1 MRYDAKVRSE
11 VEKAPT
17 IPVPQ
22 GFKVM
27 VALPDATTKT
37 EGGVEL
43 PDQYVKL
50 ESTATIYGCVVAMGP
65 DCYAD
70 KAKFPS
76 GAWCKIGDWVMF
88 RSYSGTRFRVDEQE
102 FRLLND
108 DMVEAVVRDPT
119 KIRRA
124 F

>member
-1 MRYDAKVRSE
+1 MRYQAKVRTD
-11 VEKAPT
+11 VENTAT

-27 VALPDATTKT
+27 VALPEIASKT

-43 PDQYVKL
+43 PDQYLKL
-50 ESTATIYGCVVAMGP
+50 EATATICGCVVAMGP

-70 KAKFPS
+70 KAKFPT
-76 GAWCKIGDWVMF
+76 GAWCKVGDWVLF
-88 RSYSGTRFRVDEQE
+88 RSYSGTRFKVEEQE
-102 FRLLND
+102 FRLLSD